1 MPNERMLIDP
11 QHRFKNLDI
20 IAVIF
25 TLVLVLSNFASSA
38 KIVDWGLSIGKLPLA
53 FDAGTLF
60 FPVAYIFNDVLT
72 EVYGY
77 SKSRR
82 VIWLGFGSLVFTFL
96 MFFLIQRLPG
106 EAYWLQTV
114 GQDAFDKVLYGISF
128 GGLVLA
134 SITAYLVGSFSNAM
148 LMAVMKHWSQG
159 KHLWVR
165 TISST
170 IVGEFLDSL
179 VFILV
184 ATLTK
189 VFPWELFWTLVLTNY
204 IFKVLVEVVMT
215 PITYRVISLLKKSE
229 NLDGYSDL
237 KDLNPL
243 KL

>member
-1 MPNERMLIDP
+1 MPEDRMLIDP
-11 QHRFKNLDI
+11 KHRFKNLDV

-38 KIVDWGLSIGKLPLA
+38 KIIDWGVSIGRLPLA

-106 EAYWLQTV
+106 EAYWQQTV
-114 GQDAFDKVLYGISF
+114 GQEAFDKVFYGISF
-128 GGLVLA
+128 GGLILA
-134 SITAYLVGSFSNAM
+134 SITAYLVGSFSNAI
-148 LMAVMKHWSQG
+148 LMAVLKHSTNG
-159 KHLWVR
+159 KLLWVR
-165 TISST
+165 TIAST

-184 ATLTK
+184 GSLTK
-189 VFPWELFWTLVLTNY
+189 VFPWELFWTLVITNY
-204 IFKVLVEVVMT
+204 IFKVLVEVLMT
-215 PITYRVISLLKKSE
+215 PITYRAIALLKKSE
-229 NLDGYSDL
+229 NLDAYSDL